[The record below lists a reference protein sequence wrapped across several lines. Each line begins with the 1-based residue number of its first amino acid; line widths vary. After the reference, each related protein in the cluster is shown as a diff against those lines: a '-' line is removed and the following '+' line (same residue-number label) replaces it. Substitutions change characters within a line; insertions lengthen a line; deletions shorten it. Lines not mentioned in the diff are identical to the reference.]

1 MLKQITVASKLE
13 NGVEIVLQNRHLFP
27 KADLTDVDVRRSE
40 FNKIRKQT
48 MSSAFGSE
56 YVLQTLRAS

>member
-1 MLKQITVASKLE
+1 MENVE

-48 MSSAFGSE
+48 KSSAFGSE